1 MNEKKEVWYFYNQLN
16 KSKLGPFPIQ
26 ELCSLLI
33 QEKIE
38 VDKILLCQPGWKKWE
53 KVELHPSFLEEYNLQ
68 LTPLIDDELPPIDEL
83 DDDGL
88 PKIENEEFN
97 NLPPQ
102 IPTSLIIKKVQ
113 IDPETIQP
121 IEVKKTREELR
132 KHPRVSLELKI
143 VFIIDKKSFRT
154 KTLDVSLGGVKI
166 VDPLPECYFDTTIQV
181 FLTSPDQKFS
191 IKFEAELLSN
201 TLSKTHLQFNSK
213 SSTALKHLEAWLIAV
228 NEKQTKKTA

>member
-26 ELCSLLI
+26 ELCLLLI
-33 QEKIE
+33 KEKIE
-38 VDKILLCQPGWKKWE
+38 IDKILICQPGWKKWE
-53 KVELHPSFLEEYNLQ
+53 KAEQQPSFLEEYNLQ
-68 LTPLIDDELPPIDEL
+68 MNPLQEEDLPPIDEL
-83 DDDGL
+83 DEDGL
-88 PKIENEEFN
+88 PKIEIEELS

-102 IPTSLIIKKVQ
+102 IPSNLLPKKVQ
-113 IDPETIQP
+113 IDPEIIQP

-191 IKFEAELLSN
+191 IKFEADLLSN
-201 TLSKTHLQFNSK
+201 TTSKTHLQFNSK
-213 SSTALKHLEAWLIAV
+213 SSMALKHLEAWLIAV
-228 NEKQTKKTA
+228 NEKQNKKTA